1 VLVQQD
7 ELLSRDA
14 VYASEYLCSLLHNK
28 PNQLLRYSEAMPWQK
43 GQSGNPGG
51 LSKGSRRKL
60 TDAFLRA
67 LALDWEAHGEAVI
80 QRVRE
85 DNPVAYFKGLVSL
98 VPKDHK
104 IDAAVEQTV
113 KVEGLQATRQFL
125 EDIRARSSTYARKN
139 PKPH

>member
-1 VLVQQD
+1 
-7 ELLSRDA
+7 
-14 VYASEYLCSLLHNK
+14 
-28 PNQLLRYSEAMPWQK
+28 MPWQK

-67 LALDWEAHGEAVI
+67 LARDFEAHGEAVI

-85 DNPVAYFKGLVSL
+85 ESPVAYFKGLVSL
-98 VPKDHK
+98 VPKDHN

-113 KVEGLQATRQFL
+113 QVEGLQATRQFL
-125 EDIRARSSTYARKN
+125 EDIRARASTYARKN

>member
-1 VLVQQD
+1 
-7 ELLSRDA
+7 
-14 VYASEYLCSLLHNK
+14 
-28 PNQLLRYSEAMPWQK
+28 MPWQK

-51 LSKGSRRKL
+51 LSKGCRRKL
-60 TDAFLRA
+60 TDAFIRA
-67 LALDWEAHGEAVI
+67 LARDFEAHGEAVI

-85 DNPVAYFKGLVSL
+85 ENPVAYFKGLVSL
-98 VPKDHK
+98 VPKDHN

-125 EDIRARSSTYARKN
+125 EDIRARASTYARKK

>member
-1 VLVQQD
+1 
-7 ELLSRDA
+7 
-14 VYASEYLCSLLHNK
+14 
-28 PNQLLRYSEAMPWQK
+28 MPWHK

-67 LALDWEAHGEAVI
+67 LARDFEAHGEAVI

-85 DNPVAYFKGLVSL
+85 DNPVAYFNGMLSL
-98 VPKDHK
+98 VLKDYN
-104 IDAAVEQTV
+104 IDAAVERTV
-113 KVEGLQATRQFL
+113 QVEGLQATAQFL
-125 EDIRARSSTYARKN
+125 EDIRDRASTYARKK

>member
-1 VLVQQD
+1 
-7 ELLSRDA
+7 
-14 VYASEYLCSLLHNK
+14 
-28 PNQLLRYSEAMPWQK
+28 MPWHK

-60 TDAFLRA
+60 TDAFMRA
-67 LALDWEAHGEAVI
+67 LARDFEAHGEEVI

-85 DNPVAYFKGLVSL
+85 ENPVAYFKGLVSL

-125 EDIRARSSTYARKN
+125 EDIRARASTYACKK
-139 PKPH
+139 PKSH

>member
-1 VLVQQD
+1 LYNKLNQY
-7 ELLSRDA
+7 L
-14 VYASEYLCSLLHNK
+14 EYSA
-28 PNQLLRYSEAMPWQK
+28 AMPWHK

-51 LSKGSRRKL
+51 LSNGSRRKL

-67 LALDWEAHGEAVI
+67 LARDFEAHGEKVI

-85 DNPVAYFKGLVSL
+85 ENPVAYFKGLVSL
-98 VPKDHK
+98 VPKDHN

-113 KVEGLQATRQFL
+113 QVQGLQATAQFL
-125 EDIRARSSTYARKN
+125 EELKARSGTYAPKK